1 MRALQI
7 TRLEGPSALEI
18 ADIAEPTA
26 APDEIM
32 IEVHRTGIA
41 FPDLLMT
48 RGLYQVKPELPF
60 VPGTEV
66 GGIVVSAPP
75 GSWAAPGTRVAAY
88 VHTGGCQELVAAP
101 ADRVFPLPDRM
112 SFAEGA
118 ATPINYLTAHFAL
131 TVRGRLAPG
140 ETMLVHGA
148 AGGLGVALVQIAS
161 ALGARV
167 IAVASDE
174 PKRQVALAAG
184 ADVAIPVEDFLTAV
198 RELTDGQGVDVVSDP
213 VGGDRVTDSLRSL
226 RPLGRLLVLGFTGG
240 EIPSIK
246 VNRLLLNN
254 VEAVGVGWGAYALPR
269 PGYPRQQWDELM
281 PLLEAAGVTPVVTSE
296 VPLSDVPAA
305 LFAMESRTLLGKT
318 VAVMRD

>member
-1 MRALQI
+1 MKALQI
-7 TRLEGPSALEI
+7 TELNGPTALEI
-18 ADIAEPTA
+18 CDIPEPVA
-26 APDEIM
+26 GPDEIM

-66 GGIVVSAPP
+66 GGIVVSAPA
-75 GSWAAPGTRVAAY
+75 GSWAVPGTRVAAY
-88 VHTGGCQELVAAP
+88 VHTGGCQELVATDP
-101 ADRVFPLPDRM
+101 NRVFPLPDRL
-112 SFAEGA
+112 SFAEGS

-131 TVRGRLAPG
+131 TLRGRLAPG
-140 ETMLVHGA
+140 ETVLVHGA

-174 PKRQVALAAG
+174 TKRQLALAAG
-184 ADVAIPVEDFLTAV
+184 ADVALPVEDFLPAV
-198 RELTDGQGVDVVSDP
+198 KDLTGGQGVDIVADP

-254 VEAVGVGWGAYALPR
+254 IEAVGVGWGAYALPR
-269 PGYPRQQWDELM
+269 PTYPREQWDDLM
-281 PLLEAAGVTPVVTSE
+281 LLLEGAGVTPVVTDE
-296 VPLSDVPAA
+296 VPLEAVSAA
-305 LFAMESRTLLGKT
+305 LVAMESRTLVGKT
-318 VAVMRD
+318 VAIIRD